1 MRRFTLLPLA
11 LAVSSAAMLSG
22 CFGGGGG
29 GGGSSSSAPE
39 PAPGGG
45 FTYTLSVDV
54 PESLG
59 LTLGPARLSPAEQL
73 ASALINLLV
82 PPALAEL
89 LDGLQPGDFTL
100 RNLSDDAER
109 EISEVVDNGDGTYS
123 VTTAD
128 EAGLEH
134 YFEIALSNASGI
146 NPGISFRVP
155 ASSGS
160 LTATPITTLVTK
172 LLANRISQLDELEPA
187 EINDLISEIEDLVS
201 QNEDI
206 QQALYN
212 AIYTSTST
220 EDLLE
225 EVGARLAAVIDDQLD
240 EKATPPVTATLASQA
255 TGSYYSSS
263 TSLGVFRSGYLL
275 GGHRTLNADISVA
288 GDQATFRLAAGDN
301 FDYEFV
307 NLLGSNS
314 STEARA
320 WIDDE
325 ADEAGFTID
334 SRGFSMPSREEVTDY
349 DRDSGEYPQCA
360 VPAADCSDREFESAS
375 RLLAAGPADAPFNV
389 LVDSTFQLR
398 EVRDR
403 NSDNALVEQVM
414 NGSLGIIVKK
424 ATSRPALSGSYGM
437 IELSGENPGTLD
449 LSSFVGSFDFASNG
463 TLQFCETVE
472 RGLYIELGNIQ
483 PTYYGSTAEPGD
495 NCGNAVFSLASDG
508 ELKLAETPEELT
520 DSPLSGWASADGLT
534 LVLSRESPS
543 LQDVLDSDDGDRL
556 WVAEGERQFVVGVKA
571 AQDANMAGQRYRLFG
586 LGTDAQT
593 GSLAAHRFNAGF
605 LDFDS
610 NTSAN
615 LAASL
620 QTQVAVNN
628 GLGDGSNSDPL
639 NISLTE
645 QDQVSVGS
653 DGQVSL
659 SGQTTLA
666 DGREATFSANG
677 YVQQGNRLLIL
688 NYRLDT
694 EAGDAIGL
702 LVGVL
707 QP

>member
-22 CFGGGGG
+22 CFGGGG

-54 PESLG
+54 PEG
-59 LTLGPARLSPAEQL
+59 AALTRHSISRSPAEQL

-89 LDGLQPGDFTL
+89 IEGLQPGDFRL
-100 RNLSDDAER
+100 KNLSDDAEQ
-109 EISEVVDNGDGTYS
+109 EISEVVDNGDGSYR
-123 VTTAD
+123 VTTAA
-128 EAGLEH
+128 EAGIEH
-134 YFEIALSNASGI
+134 YFEISLSNAPAGV

-155 ASSGS
+155 ATAGS

-187 EINDLISEIEDLVS
+187 EINTLISEIEELVT

-220 EDLLE
+220 EQLLE
-225 EVGARLAAVIDDQLD
+225 EVGARLATVIDDQLD
-240 EKATPPVTATLASQA
+240 EKATAPVTATLANQA

-263 TSLGVFRSGYLL
+263 TSVGVFQSGYLL
-275 GGHRTLNADISVA
+275 GGHRTLNADVSIT
-288 GDQATFRLAAGDN
+288 GEQASFRLAAGDN
-301 FDYEFV
+301 FDHEFV
-307 NLLGSNS
+307 NVLGSGS

-325 ADEAGFTID
+325 PEEAVFGID
-334 SRGFSMPSREEVTDY
+334 ARGFSMPSREQVSDY
-349 DRDSGEYPQCA
+349 DRDSGELPQCA
-360 VPAADCSDREFESAS
+360 PLTVDCSDREFEAAS

-389 LVDSTFQLR
+389 LIDSTLQLR
-398 EVRDR
+398 EIRDR
-403 NSDNALVEQVM
+403 NSDNALLEQVM

-424 ATSRPALSGSYGM
+424 STTRPALTGSYGM
-437 IELSGENPGTLD
+437 IELSGENPGALD
-449 LSSFVGSFDFASNG
+449 LSSFVGRFDFASNG
-463 TLQFCETVE
+463 TLAFCETVE
-472 RGLYIELGNIQ
+472 RGLYVDLDNIQ
-483 PTYYGSTAEPGD
+483 PSYRGTTAGADE
-495 NCGNAVFSLASDG
+495 NCGSAVFSLANDG
-508 ELKLAETPEELT
+508 ELKLAETQDELT
-520 DSPLSGWASADGLT
+520 ENPLSGWASADGLT
-534 LVLSRESPS
+534 LVLSRETPS
-543 LQDVLDSDDGDRL
+543 LQEVLDSDEGDQL
-556 WVAEGERQFVVGVKA
+556 WVAEGERQFVVGVKP
-571 AQDANMAGQRYRLFG
+571 AQDAELAGQRYRLFAV
-586 LGTDAQT
+586 GTYAQN
-593 GSLAAHRFNAGF
+593 GGMSVHRFNAGF
-605 LDFDS
+605 LTFDS
-610 NTSAN
+610 NASAS

-620 QTQVAVNN
+620 QTQAAVNN
-628 GLGDGSNSDPL
+628 GLGQGSNNDPL
-639 NISLTE
+639 NISFSE
-645 QDQVSVGS
+645 QGQVSVSG

-666 DGREATFSANG
+666 DDRAATFSADG
-677 YVQQGNRLLIL
+677 FVQQGNRLLIL
-688 NYRLDT
+688 NYHLST
-694 EAGDAIGL
+694 GEGNAIGV